1 MSHSST
7 GLLRTADEVNLWV
20 VSIDWTLC
28 MRNKIDETNNFCV
41 AFYNFFLKRL
51 RYLCSAK
58 TSVKNTN

>member
-7 GLLRTADEVNLWV
+7 GLLRTADGVNFWV

-28 MRNKIDETNNFCV
+28 TRNKIDETNNFCV